1 MRRAPERGARLMLS
15 SAPMSEYLDLADW
28 RRRVAALYETV
39 RSDSRP
45 DPHRLAAF
53 RAARDRLF
61 VEHPS
66 SPVPATDRASFPGVP
81 YWPHD
86 PELRFTAA
94 LEPDPEAPPLDLP
107 RSGEGASFPYSR
119 IGWVGFAVAGTDCR
133 LAVYWLNDYAG
144 GIFIPFRDA
153 TSGGESY
160 GAGRYLWDSAKGAD
174 LGSSGDELTL
184 DFNYAYH
191 PSCVYDARWSCPLA
205 PPENRLTVPIRA
217 GERLGEGPS

>member
-1 MRRAPERGARLMLS
+1 
-15 SAPMSEYLDLADW
+15 MSEYLDLADW
-28 RRRVAALYETV
+28 RRRVAAMYETL

-45 DPHRLAAF
+45 DPERLAAF

-86 PELRFTAA
+86 PELRFTAT
-94 LEPDPEAPPLDLP
+94 LDPDPEAPPLDLP

-119 IGWVGFAVAGTDCR
+119 ISWVAFIVAGTDCR

-144 GIFIPFRDA
+144 GIFIPFRDG
-153 TSGGESY
+153 TSGDESY

-174 LGSSGDELTL
+174 LGTSGDELVL

-191 PSCVYDARWSCPLA
+191 PSCVYDPRWSCPLA
-205 PPENRLTVPIRA
+205 PLENRLTVPIRA
-217 GERLGEGPS
+217 GERLGEGHE